1 MRTKLSTLLQATG
14 ALAALLAIAIGVPWA
29 LARVVGWPL
38 PSTWPHLDRMSG
50 VLRDGLSDGFWIK
63 VMAVVVWLA
72 WVQVIVAIGTEVVAR
87 VRGRSTDRRRGLGW
101 AQAVAGQ
108 LVGALAVAGGLIG
121 SAPHAVAAPTPS
133 LASTMAAVAG
143 PAPAAS
149 PSPTTAVAVAAPPAT
164 HVVVPGE
171 SLSSI
176 ARDELGQ
183 AAAWPTLWDANQGR
197 AFGERVFDD
206 PNLILP
212 GWDLAV
218 PQPAVLIPPLVLSAA
233 DEHVPV
239 GPMPVATPTP
249 PVPSADAT
257 PAPSPDSAAPTP
269 ETTPTTAVSTG
280 ADAAQATPAGE
291 GGAPARARLV
301 VLLGCT
307 LLATGAAGMIAS
319 SRRRSLRTSGTTSTV
334 VAPEPELADVV
345 TALHAGSDALAMAR
359 LELALRSLAGQ
370 LARSGSEAQ
379 PVVVRRRDDVLEVVL
394 DRVALLAAPWAPGRS
409 DRAWELPTTV
419 ALTDLTDDARAVAPP
434 CPALVGVGRDAEG
447 HEVYVDLEAVASVR
461 VDPDS
466 SRLVAAT
473 LAVTPLAESLHVL
486 VVGDDLL
493 LPSGRHQVRHLPDVG
508 AAIEEAETLTA
519 AVAQAGARSTFRL
532 RSVAGHE
539 TWEPVIIVLTSPVT
553 GDEAADLAALANARR
568 GVVVVGVELPDAGL
582 DLRPGSDGW
591 VRVAGWSVWPLGLD
605 RPVAEAIAASID
617 APLIVEE
624 TLSGDDPAGDEPPV
638 DEPPA
643 DPDARR
649 PWTLMVRVLG
659 PVDVIDAEGR
669 QAEFERAKALELV
682 TWLAQHPQSATRA
695 GARAALW
702 AIDVS
707 NASFSNVVSE
717 ARRALARL
725 ASPRDG
731 ADWVA
736 RTYAE
741 RLPLH
746 PEVVLDADLVRRHL
760 DRARRLPDAEAIEEL
775 QQALELVRGAPYAGR
790 SYLWPDAEALPSTL
804 TLLVT
809 TVAAELA
816 NRLLDAGDL
825 DGVFAATAVGLD
837 VLPGH
842 EELIALRLRAHAQ
855 RGDRSALHREYM
867 SYEHAVLADPWD
879 GEPSPTLVAL
889 RRELLQP
896 VAGD

>member
-1 MRTKLSTLLQATG
+1 MRTKLSTLLRAGG
-14 ALAALLAIAIGVPWA
+14 ALVALLAITVAIPWA
-29 LARVVGWPL
+29 LAQVAGWPL
-38 PSTWPHLDRMSG
+38 PTTWPHLDRLPD
-50 VLRDGLSDGFWIK
+50 VLRDGLSDGFWLQAI
-63 VMAVVVWLA
+63 ALVVWFA
-72 WVQVIVAIGTEVVAR
+72 WAQVIVAVGAEVVAR
-87 VRGRSTDRRRGLGW
+87 VRGRSSDRRRGLGW

-108 LVGALAVAGGLIG
+108 LVGALAVAGGLVG
-121 SAPHAVAAPTPS
+121 SAPHAVAAPFPS
-133 LASTMAAVAG
+133 LASTLVAVAG
-143 PAPAAS
+143 PTLVAP
-149 PSPTTAVAVAAPPAT
+149 TAAPVAMAAPVD

-197 AFGERVFDD
+197 VFGERVFDD

-218 PQPAVLIPPLVLSAA
+218 PRPAVLIPPLVLSAA
-233 DEHVPV
+233 DEHVPA
-239 GPMPVATPTP
+239 GAMPVAAPASPT
-249 PVPSADAT
+249 S
-257 PAPSPDSAAPTP
+257 PAPTSDSVVAVPETAPTTVVDTHEAAP
-269 ETTPTTAVSTG
+269 AAL
-280 ADAAQATPAGE
+280 ADD
-291 GGAPARARLV
+291 GGAPAWTQLG
-301 VLLGCT
+301 VLLGST

-319 SRRRSLRTSGTTSTV
+319 ARRRSLRVSATTSTV
-334 VAPEPELADVV
+334 VAPEPELAEVV
-345 TALHAGSDALAMAR
+345 TALHAGSDTLAMAR

-370 LARSGSEAQ
+370 LAHVGSEAQ
-379 PVVVRRRDDVLEVVL
+379 PVAVRRRDDVLEVVL
-394 DRVALLAAPWAPGRS
+394 DRVAALSAPWAPGRG
-409 DRAWELPTTV
+409 DRTWELPAAVT
-419 ALTDLTDDARAVAPP
+419 LTDLTDDARAVAPP
-434 CPALVGVGRDAEG
+434 CPALVGVGRDGDG
-447 HEVYVDLEAVASVR
+447 HEVYVDLEAVGTVR
-461 VDPDS
+461 VDSDS
-466 SRLVAAT
+466 GRLAAAT
-473 LAVTPLAESLHVL
+473 LAVTPLADSLQVL
-486 VVGDDLL
+486 MLGDDVGS
-493 LPSGRHQVRHLPDVG
+493 LPAGRHEVRHLPDV
-508 AAIEEAETLTA
+508 AA
-519 AVAQAGARSTFRL
+519 AVAEADAMTSAIARAGAPSTFRL

-539 TWEPVIIVLTSPVT
+539 TWEPVVVVLTSPVT
-553 GDEAADLAALANARR
+553 DVEGAELRSLAAARR
-568 GVVVVGVELPDAGL
+568 GVVVVGVGLLDAGL
-582 DLRPGSDGW
+582 DLTPGDDGW
-591 VRVAGWSVWPLGLD
+591 VRVAGWSVWPDGLD
-605 RPVAEAIAASID
+605 RTVAEAVAAAVD
-617 APLIVEE
+617 APLVIEE
-624 TLSGDDPAGDEPPV
+624 APREDAAADDEPRV
-638 DEPPA
+638 
-643 DPDARR
+643 DARQ

-659 PVDVIDAEGR
+659 PVDVVDAEGR
-669 QAEFERAKALELV
+669 QAEFDRAKALELV

-725 ASPRDG
+725 ASPPDG

-760 DRARRLPDAEAIEEL
+760 ERARRLPDPEAIVEL

-790 SYLWPDAEALPSTL
+790 SFLWPDAEALPSTL

-809 TVAAELA
+809 TVAAELGH
-816 NRLLDAGDL
+816 RLLDAGDL
-825 DGVFAATAVGLD
+825 DGVFAATAIGLD

-896 VAGD
+896 VAGE